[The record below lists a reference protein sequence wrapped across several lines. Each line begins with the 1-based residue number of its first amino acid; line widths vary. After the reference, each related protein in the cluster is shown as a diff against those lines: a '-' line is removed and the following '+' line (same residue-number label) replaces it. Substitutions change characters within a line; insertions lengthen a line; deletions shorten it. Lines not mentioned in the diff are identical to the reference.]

1 MQFKMAENSLF
12 AILLRKPWWASA
24 LVALA
29 LFGIVRFALPPAW
42 FVYAVTIVI
51 PFVVIAGIVGWRRL
65 QAPSAARVAAA
76 EVAARAMG
84 APEFAAAVE
93 GAWRRDGWSVE
104 RLEEPGADFEA
115 TQGWRRTLIACRR
128 WKVARTGVEPLR
140 ELAAARERRESHDA
154 VFLTIGEVTD
164 QAAKYAGEHRIRI
177 VRGEALARMMP
188 DLGRTSRGGLAG
200 LVGRSGPGPGR

>member
-76 EVAARAMG
+76 EAAARAMG
-84 APEFAAAVE
+84 GPEFASAVE
-93 GAWRRDGWSVE
+93 
-104 RLEEPGADFEA
+104 
-115 TQGWRRTLIACRR
+115 
-128 WKVARTGVEPLR
+128 
-140 ELAAARERRESHDA
+140 DA
-154 VFLTIGEVTD
+154 
-164 QAAKYAGEHRIRI
+164 
-177 VRGEALARMMP
+177 
-188 DLGRTSRGGLAG
+188 
-200 LVGRSGPGPGR
+200 